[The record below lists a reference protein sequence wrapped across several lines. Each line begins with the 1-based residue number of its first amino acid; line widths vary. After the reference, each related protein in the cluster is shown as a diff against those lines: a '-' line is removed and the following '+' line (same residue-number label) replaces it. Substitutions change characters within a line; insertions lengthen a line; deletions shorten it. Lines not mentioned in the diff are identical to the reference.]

1 MSKQT
6 FRRELMNVINKHS
19 KENGSNTPDF
29 ILAEYLTDCLKAF
42 DKATKYRDNWYGYQS
57 SFVREPK
64 LFECIDFSSAE
75 EPIIDPE
82 KVIHRDPEM
91 IREDRSEPEMK
102 FPDEKPGYP
111 SRRNAELP

>member
-6 FRRELMNVINKHS
+6 FRREIETVINRHS

-42 DKATKYRDNWYGYQS
+42 DKAVKYRDNWYGNKPT
-57 SFVREPK
+57 FVEEPK
-64 LFECIDFSSAE
+64 LFDGI
-75 EPIIDPE
+75 
-82 KVIHRDPEM
+82 
-91 IREDRSEPEMK
+91 K

-111 SRRNAELP
+111 SKRNAELP